1 MTSTTEIAYI
11 IRRENQLIYESR
23 PQDLTEEDWDFLRE
37 QGVINGC
44 GAKTWPFKNFRPPC
58 DEFFEASCDWHDHGY
73 KKGGGFW
80 RKFEVDYKFFRA
92 QIRDIARS
100 DKPWWYRIY
109 LYGWAVLYYLAVT
122 IFGWPSYDLRL
133 WEKTI

>member
-44 GAKTWPFKNFRPPC
+44 GAKT
-58 DEFFEASCDWHDHGY
+58 
-73 KKGGGFW
+73 
-80 RKFEVDYKFFRA
+80 
-92 QIRDIARS
+92 
-100 DKPWWYRIY
+100 
-109 LYGWAVLYYLAVT
+109 
-122 IFGWPSYDLRL
+122 
-133 WEKTI
+133 